1 TRTDVMKQQ
10 IHAQFEA
17 MRAVLK
23 QDEQAVIETLDIDMK
38 RTREM
43 LGQVLKTWNQHLDQ
57 LSRTISI
64 TQQAVK
70 DTRTAAPVTNYN
82 YMTLSSLQKSDGA
95 EENIRLDEERFEKL
109 VQMLSSVCKELRA
122 QLQRKNLLLDLLP
135 AVVDPQTCH
144 PQLNATSDGKGL
156 FYRAACSSPEHPL
169 KFDQVCCGLG
179 SAPLCSGQ
187 GYWEVDVRCCSSWAV
202 GVAYERLERKG
213 RDKGSKLGRNR
224 NSWCVEY
231 RNEKLLA
238 WHNDRNMVCH
248 WVGVGRSRLSRV
260 GMWVQFDKGQLVFFD
275 AETMSVLH
283 SFSAVMT
290 TVFDRAHHQF
300 TEPLYPAVR
309 FIKPDAQEWPNH
321 MEFCH
326 RTLPL

>member
-43 LGQVLKTWNQHLDQ
+43 LGQVLKTWNQH
-57 LSRTISI
+57 
-64 TQQAVK
+64 
-70 DTRTAAPVTNYN
+70 
-82 YMTLSSLQKSDGA
+82 KSDGA

-122 QLQRKNLLLDLLP
+122 QLQRKNLLL
-135 AVVDPQTCH
+135 VDPQTCH
-144 PQLNATSDGKGL
+144 PRLNATSDGKGL
-156 FYRAACSSPEHPL
+156 FYREACSSPEHPL

-309 FIKPDAQEWPNH
+309 F
-321 MEFCH
+321 
-326 RTLPL
+326 